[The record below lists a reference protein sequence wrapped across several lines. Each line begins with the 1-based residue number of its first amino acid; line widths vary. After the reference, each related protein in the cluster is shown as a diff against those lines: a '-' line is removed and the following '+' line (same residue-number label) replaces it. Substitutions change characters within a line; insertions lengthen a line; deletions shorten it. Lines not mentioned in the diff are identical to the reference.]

1 MPLTGTYVPSTM
13 DWVREQVDTYERTNG
28 REANTLGATG
38 IPVVIVT
45 SRGAKSGKLRKF
57 ALMRVEHDGKYALI
71 ASIGGAPSNPGWF
84 HNLVAEPMVM
94 VQDGPEPHDFTTHIA
109 EGDERRQ
116 WWDRAVDVFPRYADY
131 EAATDRVIPVFV
143 ASPITG

>member
-1 MPLTGTYVPSTM
+1 
-13 DWVREQVDTYERTNG
+13 
-28 REANTLGATG
+28 
-38 IPVVIVT
+38 
-45 SRGAKSGKLRKF
+45 
-57 ALMRVEHDGKYALI
+57 
-71 ASIGGAPSNPGWF
+71 
-84 HNLVAEPMVM
+84 MVM
-94 VQDGPEPHDFTTHIA
+94 LQDGPEPHDFTTHIA